1 MLSKTYAALWRAA
14 RLLLNVK
21 HHLKER
27 LMSGELDDLFS
38 EITALLERVGDVA
51 TSPEVAR
58 LRRNVEKSLRTA
70 QESLTRRATKA
81 TRSRPLLALGVA
93 AAVGLGV
100 GLLLTRSSD

>member
-1 MLSKTYAALWRAA
+1 MLSKTYAALGRAA
-14 RLLLNVK
+14 RLLLTVK